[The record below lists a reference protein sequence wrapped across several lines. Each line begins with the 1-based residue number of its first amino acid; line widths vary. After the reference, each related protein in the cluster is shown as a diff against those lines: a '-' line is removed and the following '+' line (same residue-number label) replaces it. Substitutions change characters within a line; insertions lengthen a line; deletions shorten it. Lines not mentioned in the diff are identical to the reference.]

1 MGIVKVTSDEYKE
14 QKGNLFLLFSFH
26 VQLLLE
32 GYFTAMTQPSFQGL
46 LG

>member
-14 QKGNLFLLFSFH
+14 QKGNLFFVILFH

-32 GYFTAMTQPSFQGL
+32 GCFTAMTQPSFQEL